1 MGIVDCNTRSRMM
14 SGIKG
19 KNSRPELI
27 LRRFLHQQGFRYR
40 LHVEKLPG
48 KPDIV
53 LPRYELCIF
62 VHGCFWHHHDGCKY
76 ATTPKTRSAYWMRK
90 FVANRQRDI
99 QVKMQLHVAGW
110 RVFEIWEC
118 GLKGQYE
125 REINWL
131 PEYINSDIKTLNWPD
146 YICSGDK

>member
-1 MGIVDCNTRSRMM
+1 
-14 SGIKG
+14 
-19 KNSRPELI
+19 
-27 LRRFLHQQGFRYR
+27 
-40 LHVEKLPG
+40 
-48 KPDIV
+48 
-53 LPRYELCIF
+53 
-62 VHGCFWHHHDGCKY
+62 
-76 ATTPKTRSAYWMRK
+76 MRK